1 MVSEHYLIN
10 FGRSTKVSL
19 SIFRA
24 VYSSAQNVF
33 TIPTRAYRR
42 TYAVMDCSLETSER
56 VHRILSRRKLALC
69 ASCGRV
75 IALSDRYCRICGHGQ
90 HADTQYA
97 DVQVIDR

>member
-1 MVSEHYLIN
+1 MVREHYLVTY
-10 FGRSTKVSL
+10 GRTTKVPY

-24 VYSSAQNVF
+24 VYSAAQNVF

-69 ASCGRV
+69 SSCGRV
-75 IALSDRYCRICGHGQ
+75 IALSDRYCRVCGHGQ
-90 HADTQYA
+90 HTDTQY
-97 DVQVIDR
+97 VQVIDR